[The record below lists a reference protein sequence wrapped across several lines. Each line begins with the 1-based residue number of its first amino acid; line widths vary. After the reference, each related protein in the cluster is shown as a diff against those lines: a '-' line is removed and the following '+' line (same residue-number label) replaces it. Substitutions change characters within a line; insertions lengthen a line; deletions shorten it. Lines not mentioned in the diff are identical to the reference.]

1 MNRDWTD
8 FKSLHSNIAGARE
21 AFEIACE
28 TLFRE
33 VYPNQHVS
41 AVAIKQGDGGIDIFV
56 GELGIEPITVIQCKF
71 FLETFEESQKS
82 QIRDSFDTAGNS
94 DKYELKEWILCIPRV
109 IDIDENSWWFKWK
122 KKKIDKHKKS
132 NSFIQL
138 KNGNELIDLF
148 RVHSLYNQIFL
159 IEDSRKID
167 EIHKA
172 VVPKP
177 ILLPEISSPQ
187 IVLFNNY
194 SKKCEHYYLK
204 RQIDKEFVSSLKL
217 NNLWVFGNSGVGKTT
232 LINRNLL
239 INNLEYCYCDLSPVD
254 IKSSTD
260 VLEEI
265 LCKIEEKFNVER
277 EIKENKI
284 KQVAQILCKVGKKI
298 VIVIDE
304 LSVKED
310 CLLKEIAN
318 DFVKLVTHFSNSAT
332 DLEDLNFI
340 VSTISNPRE
349 IIENKSKAS
358 EHFQY
363 LNCNNWSNE
372 IENLFELLSKSLKLD
387 LAESKAKILEES
399 SNSPRILKS
408 IFRKLVASD
417 DLRSASIEQAIALV
431 KSELVN

>member
-8 FKSLHSNIAGARE
+8 FKSLNSNIAGARE

-28 TLFRE
+28 TLFRKI
-33 VYPNQHVS
+33 YPDQHVS
-41 AVAIKQGDGGIDIFV
+41 AVAVKQGDGGIDIFV

-71 FLETFEESQKS
+71 FLETFEDSQKD
-82 QIRDSFDTAGNS
+82 QIRSSFETAINA

-122 KKKIDKHKKS
+122 KKKTDEQAKS
-132 NSFIQL
+132 NSFIKL

-148 RVHSLYNQIFL
+148 KEHNLYNQVFD
-159 IEDSRKID
+159 IEDSTKID
-167 EIHKA
+167 EIHRA
-172 VVPKP
+172 VVLKP
-177 ILLPEISSPQ
+177 LSLPEISSPH

-194 SKKCEHYYLK
+194 SKKCEPYYWE
-204 RQIDKEFVSSLKL
+204 RQIDKEFVNSLEL

-239 INNLEYCYCDLSPVD
+239 VNNLEYCSCDLSPVD
-254 IKSSTD
+254 IKSSAD

-265 LCKIEEKFNVER
+265 LSKIEEKFNIER

-284 KQVAQILCKVGKKI
+284 KQVAEILCKVGKKI
-298 VIVIDE
+298 VITIDE
-304 LSVKED
+304 LSAKED
-310 CLLKEIAN
+310 CVLKEIA
-318 DFVKLVTHFSNSAT
+318 DDLVRLVTHFSNSAT
-332 DLEDLNFI
+332 ELEELKFV
-340 VSTISNPRE
+340 VSTILTPKE
-349 IIENKSKAS
+349 IIGNKSKAS

-372 IENLFELLSKSLKLD
+372 IENLFDVLSKSLHLD
-387 LAESKAKILEES
+387 LAEFKTKILEES

-408 IFRKLVASD
+408 IFRKIVASD